1 MCKLP
6 NCNDQSPSEE
16 KECRNESDEGDDDEE
31 LDSDDDY

>member
-6 NCNDQSPSEE
+6 NCNDQLSAEE
-16 KECRNESDEGDDDEE
+16 EECRNESDEGDGDEE

>member
-6 NCNDQSPSEE
+6 NCNDQSSAEAEE
-16 KECRNESDEGDDDEE
+16 CSNESDEGDDEEE